1 MKEACICNTN
11 AELNKGSA
19 TEIALLKLIDKFGV
33 EIDPIRNKHVPPDG
47 VRFQFTSERKR
58 MSTILE
64 NVDGSEYGKR
74 IHMKGAAEK
83 VL

>member
-1 MKEACICNTN
+1 M
-11 AELNKGSA
+11 
-19 TEIALLKLIDKFGV
+19 DKFGV
-33 EIDPIRNKHVPPDG
+33 EIDPIRNKHVPPTG
-47 VRFQFTSERKR
+47 QRFQFTSERKR

-64 NVDGSEYGKR
+64 NIPGSEYGKR